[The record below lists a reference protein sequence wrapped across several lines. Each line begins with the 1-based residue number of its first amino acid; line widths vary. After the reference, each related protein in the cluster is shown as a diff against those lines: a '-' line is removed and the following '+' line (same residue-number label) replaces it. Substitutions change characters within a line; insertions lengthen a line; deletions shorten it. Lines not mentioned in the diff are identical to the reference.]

1 VEEDVGGVD
10 MDVSSG
16 LDLGLDVADVDV
28 GAAVEEEDDEG
39 HVPGVAVSDF
49 LVPRR
54 LLLFF
59 VSRLMM

>member
-1 VEEDVGGVD
+1 MEEDAGGVD

-16 LDLGLDVADVDV
+16 LDLDVADVDV

>member
-1 VEEDVGGVD
+1 MGGVD

-16 LDLGLDVADVDV
+16 LDLDVADVDV

>member
-16 LDLGLDVADVDV
+16 LDLDVADVDV
-28 GAAVEEEDDEG
+28 GAAVEDEDDEG
-39 HVPGVAVSDF
+39 HVPEVAVSDF

>member
-1 VEEDVGGVD
+1 MEEDVGGVD

-16 LDLGLDVADVDV
+16 LDLDVADVDV

>member
-16 LDLGLDVADVDV
+16 LDLDVADVDV

>member
-16 LDLGLDVADVDV
+16 LDLDVADV

>member
-1 VEEDVGGVD
+1 MGGVD

-16 LDLGLDVADVDV
+16 LDLDVADV

-39 HVPGVAVSDF
+39 HVPGVVVSDF